1 MSNSRSNHP
10 LSAGLQGRL
19 GHWVV
24 LAVVLLF
31 LVVVM
36 GGPLAWIV
44 AAVLGTTVW
53 VAGHR
58 GLLGR
63 RLLESYVQVRAV
75 DLLYGWAPALCAYLA
90 ASAAAQALGQGV
102 AGIVLLGVSIFA
114 VLLYALLAVV
124 AVLSAGAYGFARA
137 SSVVV
142 HAPWGTGTSR
152 GVAQ

>member
-31 LVVVM
+31 LVAV

-58 GLLGR
+58 GLLGH

-90 ASAAAQALGQGV
+90 ASAAAQPLGQGV
-102 AGIVLLGVSIFA
+102 AGIVLLGVSILA
-114 VLLYALLAVV
+114 VLLYALLSVV

-137 SSVVV
+137 ATSFGSAMTRSV
-142 HAPWGTGTSR
+142 AR
-152 GVAQ
+152 